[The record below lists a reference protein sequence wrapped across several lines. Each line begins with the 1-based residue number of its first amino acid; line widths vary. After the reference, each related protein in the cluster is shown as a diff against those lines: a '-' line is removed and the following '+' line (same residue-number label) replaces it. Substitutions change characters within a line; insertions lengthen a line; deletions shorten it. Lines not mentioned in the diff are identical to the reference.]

1 MRPKPLKK
9 LPRTHSVW
17 EAGMVHAQHQI
28 DGMTIKGLLIVVERG
43 TGAIR
48 VASPVMEG
56 ESPASLFRQAF
67 QVPAA
72 PAKAGRP
79 KHVVFDD
86 PWLRDQVS
94 SVLDEAGNLSVTT
107 EATPALDDAIARI
120 MQQAGA
126 PVAPGIDST
135 LLEWRAAL
143 QDLIRLAPWKALD
156 ATVVF
161 SFAGGGL
168 DTSVAT
174 LLGMHG
180 ELVGV
185 LLYPSRQDL
194 ECHRSTQGSGTLDGR
209 AYSALHLMLERRS
222 GLSADELERC
232 MRSALQ
238 FPPGLYPRVYAFTPS
253 GLAQVSTTEQARLLS
268 VVRAITALC
277 RAEQTALASGA
288 RRALTVDGLQVTG
301 ARD

>member
-1 MRPKPLKK
+1 
-9 LPRTHSVW
+9 
-17 EAGMVHAQHQI
+17 MVHAQHEL
-28 DGMTIKGLLIVVERG
+28 DGMTTRGLLVVVERG
-43 TGAIR
+43 TRAIR
-48 VASPVMEG
+48 VASAVMEG
-56 ESPASLFRQAF
+56 ESPAGLFRQAF
-67 QVPAA
+67 RA
-72 PAKAGRP
+72 PAPPAKPGRP
-79 KHVVFDD
+79 KHVVLDD
-86 PWLRDQVS
+86 PWLRDQVAD
-94 SVLDEAGNLSVTT
+94 VLEEAGNLSVTT
-107 EATPALDDAIARI
+107 GVTPALDDAIARI

-126 PVAPGIDST
+126 PMGPGIDSN

-143 QDLIRLAPWKALD
+143 QDLIRVAPWKALD
-156 ATVVF
+156 STVVF

-168 DTSVAT
+168 DSVVAT

-209 AYSALHLMLERRS
+209 AYSTLHLMLEPRS

-253 GLAQVSTTEQARLLS
+253 GLAQASTTEQDRLLTA
-268 VVRAITALC
+268 VRAITALC

-288 RRALTVDGLQVTG
+288 RRALTVDGVQVTG